1 MRLAASRADW
11 TAGSSRAISTAMI
24 AMTTSSSIK
33 VKPRLRFIT
42 DLLQDKPR
50 LTARF
55 DLLKQNPRLA
65 VSMPH
70 LLSESLL
77 VCHGVARAAMSVAK
91 TSPRPANRCSGVRTG
106 RRARTGQVLNA
117 RDSEAA
123 IEINDAGAGR
133 SPIPP

>member
-1 MRLAASRADW
+1 
-11 TAGSSRAISTAMI
+11 
-24 AMTTSSSIK
+24 
-33 VKPRLRFIT
+33 IT

-77 VCHGVARAAMSVAK
+77 VCHGVARAAMSVAE

-106 RRARTGQVLNA
+106 RRGKTWPGTSRAGFGSLD
-117 RDSEAA
+117 RDQLR
-123 IEINDAGAGR
+123 GPRGR
-133 SPIPP
+133 SSGGS